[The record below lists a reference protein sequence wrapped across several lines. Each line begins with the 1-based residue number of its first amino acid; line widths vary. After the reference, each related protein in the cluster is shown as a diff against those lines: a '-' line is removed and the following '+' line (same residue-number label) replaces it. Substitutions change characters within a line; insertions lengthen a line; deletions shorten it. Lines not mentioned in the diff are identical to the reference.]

1 MRRSRFRPVWNGVV
15 FGGVAV
21 WLMVARIQ
29 IGDGA
34 FMDARGVPIALIGLF
49 EGPAAAAISAL
60 PPLLYRLWLGGPGAP
75 VGAAGLLAVAA
86 VAAAA
91 HLWAQR
97 SGGVRWRHGTTLGAA
112 VFVLTWAS
120 FALLGSRELHKFSQL
135 WPGYFAVYVVGLTL
149 LTRLFR
155 DAGDRARLA
164 TERERFRAIID
175 EASDAIRIVDVETM
189 RIVDANLAECRLT
202 GYDRAD
208 LIGRDARMLWPFD
221 ATERQEH
228 EALDAEARGTAYAQ
242 RFGLACRTRTG
253 ALTRVDVTARV
264 VTHGDRRWEIVVRRD
279 AADREA
285 AEAAQREAAEL
296 RAVNL
301 LARGTAHE
309 INNPLAVVMGGLDLL
324 ARQLPEEG
332 RERKIIDRTLDASR
346 RIRDIV
352 ARLTQIR
359 RLEKDEGHSSLPPI
373 LDLKRSSEPP
383 AGERTGD
390 DRWTPS
396 STPSSS

>member
-1 MRRSRFRPVWNGVV
+1 MWNGLV

-34 FMDARGVPIALIGLF
+34 FMDARGVPLALIGLF
-49 EGPAAAAISAL
+49 EGPIAAAISTL
-60 PPLLYRLWLGGPGAP
+60 PPIIYRLWLGGSGAA
-75 VGAAGLLAVAA
+75 VGIAGLLAVAT
-86 VAAAA
+86 VGAAA
-91 HLWAQR
+91 HMWAR
-97 SGGVRWRHGTTLGAA
+97 RDGDVRWRHGTMLGAA
-112 VFVLTWAS
+112 VFVLTWGS
-120 FALLGSRELHKFSQL
+120 FAVLGSRELRKFSEL
-135 WPGYFAVYVVGLTL
+135 WLAYFAVYVVGITL

-164 TERERFRAIID
+164 AERERFRAIID
-175 EASDAIRIVDVETM
+175 EASDAIRIVDAETM
-189 RIVDANLAECRLT
+189 RIVDANVAECRLT

-208 LIGRDARMLWPFD
+208 LVGRDARTLWPVD
-221 ATERQEH
+221 ATERNDH
-228 EALDAEARGTAYAQ
+228 EALDAEVRATGYAQ
-242 RFGLACRTRTG
+242 RFSLACRTRTG
-253 ALTRVDVTARV
+253 APVRVDVTTRV
-264 VTHGDRRWEIVVRRD
+264 VTHGDRRWEIVVGRD
-279 AADREA
+279 AGAREA

-301 LARGTAHE
+301 LARATAHE

-324 ARQLPEEG
+324 ARRLPAEG
-332 RERKIIDRTLDASR
+332 RERNLIDRAMNASK

-352 ARLTQIR
+352 ARLSQIR
-359 RLEKDEGHSSLPPI
+359 RIERDEGQHESLPPI
-373 LDLKRSSEPP
+373 LDIKRSSEPP

-396 STPSSS
+396 STPWSS